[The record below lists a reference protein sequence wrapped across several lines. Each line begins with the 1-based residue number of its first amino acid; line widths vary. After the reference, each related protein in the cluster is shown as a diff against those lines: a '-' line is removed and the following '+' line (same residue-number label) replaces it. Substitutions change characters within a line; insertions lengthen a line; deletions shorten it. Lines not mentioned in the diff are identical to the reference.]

1 MMKEVV
7 NKNTVLV
14 GHSLKKGLYCTCYNF
29 NNNVVIVGMFVY
41 YSLNFKKFNRK
52 TLDRRLRDVLMDVIA
67 MKKNVE

>member
-29 NNNVVIVGMFVY
+29 NNNVVIVGRYVCLLF
-41 YSLNFKKFNRK
+41 FKF
-52 TLDRRLRDVLMDVIA
+52 
-67 MKKNVE
+67 